1 MKVSEALCKPSDEV
15 KQLLEGLYEC
25 SPWVADKFVKER
37 TAQSQGKGDDGAAT
51 APITTVTGLAKALKS
66 IVDDSTQDEKM
77 LLIRSHPDLCE
88 KVSEMANLS
97 EESQD
102 EQSRAGLQSLTVQE
116 FADFERN
123 NAAYKRKFEFP
134 FILAVRNATKY
145 TVLSAMAGRLENSAQ
160 QEFAI
165 AMQQVHKIAW
175 MRILAKF
182 ESDQPAGFF
191 DMPCVGYGEWMSSTQ
206 HEDPT
211 TPTIAARI
219 CRARRRVRDQLGR
232 APRWRPGLEGQRLPG
247 GELRM
252 DVLCS

>member
-182 ESDQPAGFF
+182 ESDQPAGFLTCHVL
-191 DMPCVGYGEWMSSTQ
+191 DTANGCPGKSALAVVVG
-206 HEDPT
+206 
-211 TPTIAARI
+211 
-219 CRARRRVRDQLGR
+219 
-232 APRWRPGLEGQRLPG
+232 
-247 GELRM
+247 
-252 DVLCS
+252 